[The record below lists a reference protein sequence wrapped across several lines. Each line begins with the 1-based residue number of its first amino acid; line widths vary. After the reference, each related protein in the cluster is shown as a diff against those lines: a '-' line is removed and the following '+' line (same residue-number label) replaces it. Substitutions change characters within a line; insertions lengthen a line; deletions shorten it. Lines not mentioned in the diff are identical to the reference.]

1 MGELRVYDLGK
12 GGVNTQSSPVDL
24 ENSELTKAQNAIYEP
39 LGGGL
44 RNRPGL
50 HAFNTDVAAGE
61 VLGGIG
67 VPLANF
73 FTGTRLFFIGRGPIL

>member
-1 MGELRVYDLGK
+1 VPELKVYDLGK
-12 GGVNTQSSPVDL
+12 GGVDVQTAPTDL
-24 ENSELTKAQNAIYEP
+24 ENSELTKAQNAFHDP

-50 HAFNTDVAAGE
+50 TALNEATAAGE
-61 VLGGIG
+61 VIGGYG

-73 FTGTRLFFIGRGPIL
+73 FTGTRFFFIGRGPVV